1 MKFVAPCLL
10 GLEGLAANELKYQGI
25 ENVAAENGRVLFE
38 GGWDILARANICSRY
53 AQRVLILLEEFEA
66 RDFESLFEGVRAIPW
81 HDYIGENDKFPVKG
95 SCVSSQLSSV
105 PACQKIIKK
114 AVVESLKAHYHT
126 EWFEETGSMH
136 QIQFLLFKDRV
147 SVMLDTSGEPLNK
160 RGWRERSND
169 APIKE
174 TLAAAMV
181 ELSRVRENHIVVD
194 PFCGSGTIA
203 IEAAL
208 KAMRI
213 MPGVNRSF
221 AFEQWGQ
228 TPSDIVSI
236 ERERAGAG
244 EKRDVGFHAYG
255 YDIDEQALSVARE
268 NASFAGVA
276 DRITFEKRD
285 ILDFAEDYDA
295 CTVITNPP
303 YGERMLDV
311 NEARALYR
319 TMGQVFL
326 RKPRHSYTI
335 ISPDENFESLFGRP
349 ADKKRKLYNGMLKC
363 NVYMYF
369 K

>member
-10 GLEGLAANELKYQGI
+10 GLEGIAANELRHLEI
-25 ENVAAENGRVLFE
+25 ENVTAENGRVLFE
-38 GGWDILARANICSRY
+38 GGFDTMARANICSRY
-53 AQRVLILLEEFEA
+53 AQRVLILLGEFEA
-66 RDFESLFEGVRAIPW
+66 RDFETLFEGVKALPW
-81 HDYIGENDKFPVKG
+81 SDFIGEKDAFPVKG
-95 SCVSSQLSSV
+95 SCVSSELSSV
-105 PACQKIIKK
+105 PACQKIVKK
-114 AVVESLKAHYHT
+114 AVVESLRARYHT
-126 EWFEETGSMH
+126 EWFEESGGVR
-136 QIQFLLFKDRV
+136 QIQFLLLKNRV

-160 RGWRERSND
+160 RGWRAQSND
-169 APIKE
+169 APIRE

-194 PFCGSGTIA
+194 PFCGSGTIL

-221 AFEQWGQ
+221 AFESWEQI
-228 TPSDIVSI
+228 PAEIAES
-236 ERERAGAG
+236 ERERARAG
-244 EKRDVGFHAYG
+244 ERRDVSFFAYG
-255 YDIDEQALSVARE
+255 YDIDENALSVARH
-268 NASFAGVA
+268 NAQIAGVA
-276 DRITFEKRD
+276 DKIVFKKRD
-285 ILDFAEDYDA
+285 IADFSEDYDA

-311 NEARALYR
+311 KEARALYQ
-319 TMGQVFL
+319 TMGKVFL
-326 RKPRHSYTI
+326 RKPRHSYTV
-335 ISPDENFESLFGRP
+335 ISPDEAFESFFGRL